1 MTDHPPLRFTLC
13 CGRRAVVDDR
23 LRVRGIDGLRIMDC
37 SIVPMM
43 VSGNLNGPTMAMAWR
58 AAERTAFLEK
68 HRDGMNLAFSL
79 DRNEY
84 QGETYLELTVA
95 DFKSLDG
102 VE

>member
-1 MTDHPPLRFTLC
+1 MTFHQE
-13 CGRRAVVDDR
+13 GRRF
-23 LRVRGIDGLRIMDC
+23 RG
-37 SIVPMM
+37 
-43 VSGNLNGPTMAMAWR
+43 MAWR
-58 AAERTAFLEK
+58 ASERAGFLDQ
-68 HRDGMNLAFSL
+68 HRAGFNLAFSL

>member
-1 MTDHPPLRFTLC
+1 MEPCLDWILEAWP
-13 CGRRAVVDDR
+13 RAPAAALLAFSAFLADSEAAFFS
-23 LRVRGIDGLRIMDC
+23 LPSL
-37 SIVPMM
+37 
-43 VSGNLNGPTMAMAWR
+43 MAAWR
-58 AAERTAFLEK
+58 AAERAGFLDQ
-68 HRDGMNLAFSL
+68 HRAGFNLAFSL